1 MKPSETSADEW
12 AEKCFKVESFFEPHL
27 NTTGVE
33 GCQSV
38 DFWSRLKYLN
48 TVHGPQKM
56 DSHDM
61 RFILCFW
68 ANV

>member
-38 DFWSRLKYLN
+38 DWFTNLVQTEISEHCSWS
-48 TVHGPQKM
+48 TEDGF
-56 DSHDM
+56 S
-61 RFILCFW
+61 
-68 ANV
+68 

>member
-27 NTTGVE
+27 NTTWLE

-38 DFWSRLKYLN
+38 DWFTNLVQTEISEHCSWS
-48 TVHGPQKM
+48 TEDGF
-56 DSHDM
+56 S
-61 RFILCFW
+61 
-68 ANV
+68 